1 MSKFILNIHCP
12 DQKGIIATVTNFIHL
27 NAGNIL
33 YIDQY
38 VDRDNKLFFMRLE
51 CEFINGDFPEAQFR
65 KTFDKA
71 VVEQY
76 SLTYEL
82 YNLEDRPKMALF
94 VSKYDH

>member
-38 VDRDNKLFFMRLE
+38 VETRKNGQADTVIFNEELWTFLSQRYGGDTVKRYWGHSSQGIYTRVAVRL
-51 CEFINGDFPEAQFR
+51 D
-65 KTFDKA
+65 
-71 VVEQY
+71 
-76 SLTYEL
+76 
-82 YNLEDRPKMALF
+82 
-94 VSKYDH
+94 

>member
-38 VDRDNKLFFMRLE
+38 VDRENKTL
-51 CEFINGDFPEAQFR
+51 
-65 KTFDKA
+65 
-71 VVEQY
+71 
-76 SLTYEL
+76 L
-82 YNLEDRPKMALF
+82 YALRM
-94 VSKYDH
+94 